1 MVRMSKTP
9 IVTAEDNP
17 SLVVFGRPVP
27 KGRPRLGKGGHVYTP
42 QATRDF
48 EEWVGISA
56 RVRFKEP
63 IQGDVAVRL
72 RFYLH
77 GKKRGD
83 IDNYWKAVSDGM
95 NGIVFKDDRQ
105 VVKVD
110 AEIVSCPSG
119 EERTEVW
126 VRRVVSP

>member
-1 MVRMSKTP
+1 MKTP
-9 IVTAEDNP
+9 TLTVEELPSIVI
-17 SLVVFGRPVP
+17 FGRPVP

-42 QATRDF
+42 QNTRDF
-48 EEWVGISA
+48 EEWVGISS
-56 RVRFKEP
+56 RVRFPKPLEC
-63 IQGDVAVRL
+63 DVAVRL

-83 IDNYWKAVSDGM
+83 LDNYWKAISDGM
-95 NGIVFKDDRQ
+95 NGVVFRDDRQ

-126 VRRVVSP
+126 VMEWRESP